1 MDERLSKAERVR
13 KFGEVF
19 TPEWVVRDML
29 DMLEQESPGCFAPDK
44 TFLEPTCGEG
54 AFVVEILRRKFERC
68 RTRKDFTVALESV
81 YGFEIQGEN
90 VRACIRNVTEL
101 CYHYFRPTKQELQ
114 IINDHIIQ
122 CDSLKVMKLL
132 ARMQE
137 EEPPCQSS

>member
-13 KFGEVF
+13 KYGEVF

-44 TFLEPTCGEG
+44 TFLEPTCGDG

-68 RTRKDFTVALESV
+68 RHPGDYRVALESV
-81 YGFEIQGEN
+81 YGFEIQPDN

-101 CYHYFRPTKQELQ
+101 CYRYFRPTKADLQ

-122 CDSLKVMKLL
+122 CDSLKIMKLM

-137 EEPPCQSS
+137 EKPPCQSS